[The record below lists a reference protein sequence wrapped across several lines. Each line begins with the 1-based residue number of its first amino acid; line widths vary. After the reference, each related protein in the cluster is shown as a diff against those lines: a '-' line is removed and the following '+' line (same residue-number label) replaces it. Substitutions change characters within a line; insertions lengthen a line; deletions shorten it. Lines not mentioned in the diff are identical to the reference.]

1 MKTLKKMLVYA
12 MALLSVLALSVGLVA
27 CGAKPED
34 SGKDSTDTN
43 TTDVTVAGGYAIYF
57 ADQGGYGLELN
68 LYENGTFYYS
78 QYTSALHYGKYS
90 SETATGTDSEG
101 RKKLYTVTF
110 TENDI
115 FGTEAHYIVQDS
127 SGDVLLTSVHDSM
140 SNATRELKKQENF
153 IEEVVQTV
161 ATYWSNDYATDFVKL
176 ELFSD
181 DSYALDGI
189 NGAGQAGSMGTY
201 TKTEKDGAVTYSLTD
216 GTDKSKVYTL
226 TVGAEIKLT
235 GASKEYSMTDLDPE
249 AKVSYTFSG
258 KNDWQAEVTFV
269 CYDNSTCIVNI
280 AMGDAVNFTDAKGTW
295 SYMEA
300 DDIFVFTFGSAT
312 LTAEA
317 SEEDANT
324 YSVEYTIANENFA
337 TANKVTLSYSKP
349 VVEGQKTWSFIYN
362 PVMSYAAGEKVTM
375 TCTAAGNATS
385 YVFTGSLW
393 GSMPVTLTCAADG
406 TCSAKIDAQGSEVDE
421 GSGTWS
427 KSGDVITITIG
438 SATYTANVQA

>member
-1 MKTLKKMLVYA
+1 MKKLKKMLLCVIT
-12 MALLSVLALSVGLVA
+12 LLSVLALSVGLVA
-27 CGAKPED
+27 CGDKPD
-34 SGKDSTDTN
+34 DGGKDSTGNN

-90 SETATGTDSEG
+90 SETATGTDSDG
-101 RKKLYTVTF
+101 RKQLYTVTF

-115 FGTEAHYIVQDS
+115 FGTETHYIVQDS
-127 SGDVLLTSVHDSM
+127 AGDVLLTSIHDSM

-176 ELFSD
+176 EFFSD

-226 TVGAEIKLT
+226 AVGAEIKLT

-249 AKVSYTFSG
+249 AKISYTFSG
-258 KNDWQAEVTFV
+258 KNDWQAEVTLT
-269 CYDNSTCIVNI
+269 CYDNTTCIVNI
-280 AMGDAVNFTDAKGTW
+280 AMGETVNFVDARGTW
-295 SYMEA
+295 AYMQAE
-300 DDIFVFTFGSAT
+300 DMFVFTFGSAI

-317 SEEDANT
+317 STEDANT

-337 TANKVTLSYSKP
+337 TANKATLSYSKP
-349 VVEGQKTWSFIYN
+349 VVEGQKTWTFIYN

-393 GSMPVTLTCAADG
+393 GSMPVTITCEADG
-406 TCSAKIDAQGSEVDE
+406 TCSAKIDAQGNEVDE